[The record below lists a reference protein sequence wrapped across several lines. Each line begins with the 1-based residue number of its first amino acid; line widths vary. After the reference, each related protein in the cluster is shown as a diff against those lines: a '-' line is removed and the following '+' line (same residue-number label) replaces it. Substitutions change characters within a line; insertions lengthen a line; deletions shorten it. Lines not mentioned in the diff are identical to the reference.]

1 MIFWIFKHDNSG
13 GGKKLKNNN
22 KQLTHD
28 IPMNTPLNPV
38 FGMSNTLD
46 TNNPFLSESAY
57 AGNSID
63 EHTTLEQAN
72 AYLAEKELGQINEN
86 S

>member
-1 MIFWIFKHDNSG
+1 M
-13 GGKKLKNNN
+13 KK
-22 KQLTHD
+22 QDERLTSD
-28 IPMNTPLNPV
+28 MPMNTPLNPV

-46 TNNPFLSESAY
+46 TNNPFLSESVY

-72 AYLAEKELGQINEN
+72 AHLAEKEIGQINEN

>member
-1 MIFWIFKHDNSG
+1 M
-13 GGKKLKNNN
+13 KNNLN
-22 KQLTHD
+22 EGLNHD
-28 IPMNTPLNPV
+28 IPKNTPLNPV
-38 FGMSNTLD
+38 FGMSNALD

-57 AGNSID
+57 AGNSVD

-72 AYLAEKELGQINEN
+72 SYLAEKELGQINEN

>member
-1 MIFWIFKHDNSG
+1 M
-13 GGKKLKNNN
+13 KNPKN
-22 KQLTHD
+22 HSIGD

-38 FGMSNTLD
+38 FGMSNALD
-46 TNNPFLSESAY
+46 TNNPFLSESVY
-57 AGNSID
+57 AGNSVD

-72 AYLAEKELGQINEN
+72 AYIADKELTQINEN

>member
-1 MIFWIFKHDNSG
+1 M
-13 GGKKLKNNN
+13 KNPNERSNN
-22 KQLTHD
+22 D
-28 IPMNTPLNPV
+28 IPLNTPLNPV
-38 FGMSNTLD
+38 FGMSNAID
-46 TNNPFLSESAY
+46 TNNPFLSESVY

-72 AYLAEKELGQINEN
+72 AYLAEKEIGQINEN

>member
-1 MIFWIFKHDNSG
+1 MRNPDEHSN
-13 GGKKLKNNN
+13 
-22 KQLTHD
+22 HD

-38 FGMSNTLD
+38 FGMSNALD
-46 TNNPFLSESAY
+46 TNNPFLSESVY

-72 AYLAEKELGQINEN
+72 AYLAQKELGQINEN

>member
-1 MIFWIFKHDNSG
+1 M
-13 GGKKLKNNN
+13 KNPNEHTN
-22 KQLTHD
+22 YD

-38 FGMSNTLD
+38 FGMSNSLD
-46 TNNPFLSESAY
+46 TTNPFLSESVY
-57 AGNSID
+57 AGNSVD

>member
-1 MIFWIFKHDNSG
+1 M
-13 GGKKLKNNN
+13 KNPNEHTN
-22 KQLTHD
+22 HD

-38 FGMSNTLD
+38 FGMSNSLD
-46 TNNPFLSESAY
+46 TNNPFLSESVY